1 MATTIDKQKIL
12 ASGLPAELA
21 AAVLELLRL
30 AQRPVVKGDPGR
42 GISRIDVDG
51 ATGALTI
58 TLTDGAI
65 VETGALRG
73 PSAYEDA
80 VQQGFEGSLEDWL
93 ASLVG
98 PPGQSATI
106 TVYTDA
112 GAFEAAAPGAGEL
125 AVLVNA

>member
-1 MATTIDKQKIL
+1 MATIDKQRLL

-21 AAVLELLRL
+21 AMILELMRL

-42 GISRIDVDG
+42 GISRIDVDQ

-58 TLTDGAI
+58 TLTDGAL
-65 VETGALRG
+65 VETGPLRG

-80 VQQGFEGSLEDWL
+80 ARLGFQGGLEDWL

-98 PPGQSATI
+98 PAGQSATI
-106 TVYTDA
+106 TVYTSA
-112 GAFEAAAPGAGEL
+112 AAFEAAVPGPGEL